1 MSLELIFL
9 INGTA
14 SIFLCGLIWVIQL
27 VHYPSFLYVE
37 ESRFIDFQAFHTRRI
52 DYIVMPLMSIELGT
66 SAAMWWFSNYI
77 ELTSYGFY
85 IVLLIWIATGLFSVP
100 NHNKLEKSKDE
111 DAIRALVNTNWIRTT
126 LWTIKAALSVLIL
139 ISN

>member
-9 INGTA
+9 INGST

-27 VHYPSFLYVE
+27 VHYPSFHFVE
-37 ESRFIDFQAFHTRRI
+37 ESRFIEFQAFHTRRI

-66 SAAMWWFSNYI
+66 SAAMWWFSNYM
-77 ELTSYGFY
+77 ELTSFGFY
-85 IVLLIWIATGLFSVP
+85 VVLLIWIATGLFSVP
-100 NHNKLEKSKDE
+100 NHNKLEKAKDTA
-111 DAIRALVNTNWIRTT
+111 AIQALVNTNWIRTI
-126 LWTIKAALSVLIL
+126 LWTMKAALSVLIL

>member
-9 INGTA
+9 INGAT

-27 VHYPSFLYVE
+27 VHYPSFHFVE
-37 ESRFIDFQAFHTRRI
+37 DSRFIDFQAFHTQRI

-66 SAAMWWFSNYI
+66 SGAMWWFSNYM
-77 ELTSYGFY
+77 ELTSFGFY
-85 IVLLIWIATGLFSVP
+85 IVLMIWIATALFSVP

-111 DAIRALVNTNWIRTT
+111 GAINALVNTNWIRTF
-126 LWTIKAALSVLIL
+126 LWTVKAALSVLIL
-139 ISN
+139 INN